1 MNLPES
7 YHPHDKL
14 WITEQLKQLSIAQR
28 KRAIDGYTKVHKEAL
43 SNATSEIKA
52 ECEARREANTR
63 LRKFVEN
70 IKKSKNPRK
79 PRQYKR

>member
-1 MNLPES
+1 MIPGS

-28 KRAIDGYTKVHKEAL
+28 KKAIDGYTKVHKEAL
-43 SNATSEIKA
+43 KSASSEIKA

-70 IKKSKNPRK
+70 IKKSKTPRK